1 MAINGWSGDCQ
12 SNSGVR
18 GYSDLG
24 GGGGWGGLAVAIQGW
39 SGDCQGNSSVRG
51 YSDIGEAIHVLP
63 WTVRVTP
70 VYGDTL
76 T

>member
-1 MAINGWSGDCQ
+1 MDGPGTVRVTPVYGDTLTW
-12 SNSGVR
+12 GV
-18 GYSDLG
+18 
-24 GGGGWGGLAVAIQGW
+24 GGWGGLAVAIQGW

-51 YSDIGEAIHVLP
+51 YCEIGEAIHVLP
-63 WTVRVTP
+63 WTIRVTP